1 MQLTKI
7 RRVNRNKE
15 SLTALITVK
24 HGNDQV
30 TESATAKWSSTEEG
44 FKVVSSGVSAIID
57 DEDSISVVFD
67 MSDLGLKK
75 TLNLKLDESVNLSSS
90 TSATDENDEVV
101 VESGTSTDTKDAF
114 FLTNVDGEPLDTL
127 SGGYYGSDF
136 VFSTAVADSEQ
147 EALVGGTVDINGV
160 GPVEATYSFKSVRYA
175 EGNLYEENLQI
186 LTSLG
191 CLVANAIYVDYGVG
205 FISTAERADFLVH
218 TSYGELRE
226 TKGMVIR
233 ITFNNNEPGL
243 PRTIT
248 LVPAFGGSQVNA
260 KLLSTESHLE
270 TEEATTTTYE
280 FDFSIADSDDINVT
294 WYDADTTQDP
304 VTSSLATL
312 KTDNGTLGSAIFAA
326 ALDDDHGNT
335 AFISSET
342 NFIVDVPGSQTA
354 GTSAITGILEAEE
367 DGDNNPRVVKDS
379 VKGTIRE
386 TIMATVNDVTYTFN
400 RTLAIANFQLTYD
413 PARDDDYYPNI
424 VYQTPRGDKLT
435 VSIKTANMR
444 KYTFELTE

>member
-7 RRVNRNKE
+7 RRVNSNKE

-30 TESATAKWSSTEEG
+30 TETATAKWSSTDEG
-44 FKVVSSGVSAIID
+44 FRVVSSGVSTIID
-57 DEDSISVVFD
+57 DENSISVVFD
-67 MSDLGLKK
+67 MSGLGLKK

-90 TSATDENDEVV
+90 TTATDE
-101 VESGTSTDTKDAF
+101 
-114 FLTNVDGEPLDTL
+114 L
-127 SGGYYGSDF
+127 SGGDD
-136 VFSTAVADSEQ
+136 A
-147 EALVGGTVDINGV
+147 
-160 GPVEATYSFKSVRYA
+160 
-175 EGNLYEENLQI
+175 
-186 LTSLG
+186 
-191 CLVANAIYVDYGVG
+191 
-205 FISTAERADFLVH
+205 
-218 TSYGELRE
+218 
-226 TKGMVIR
+226 
-233 ITFNNNEPGL
+233 
-243 PRTIT
+243 
-248 LVPAFGGSQVNA
+248 
-260 KLLSTESHLE
+260 TESHLE